1 LVNDAEKGGLINGG
15 QVCRQAPSIT
25 HLFFVDDSI
34 LVTRETMREVE
45 CIADILQLYEKPL
58 VSK

>member
-1 LVNDAEKGGLINGG
+1 MEERF
-15 QVCRQAPSIT
+15 CRQAPSIT
-25 HLFFVDDSI
+25 QLFFADDSI